1 MKGSRRS
8 ARFIALA
15 LALSCLGAAL
25 AEGDRPVPAA
35 PGGEG
40 TPFTVLCYHR
50 FVARPET
57 LKKAES
63 QYQLSLS
70 EFQWQMQYLKDNGIT
85 PVSLEEL
92 EAYWF
97 DGKPL
102 PPKPVLLT
110 FDDGFKSIY
119 EKAYPVVKEF
129 GCPAV
134 LFLYTD
140 FVRGQKDSVKYAEIE
155 EMRKNGWAVE
165 SHTKS
170 HMNLGVEGE
179 KRETADYRKLVA
191 KELSDPLTF
200 IREKFGA
207 RATALA
213 YPYGIFTEEVLKQ
226 AKAMDYRLAFTVNPG
241 ANDRRVPRLKLRRN
255 LVLFPVSHKAFSKIF
270 EKNVLHLE
278 KFIPGDGDFIVNNS
292 PILTVEIEDEIVPRT
307 LKFKLGAKFM
317 KFTYDPKTRLLQH
330 RIVGALKP
338 GGHTVTLEAKDVEG
352 NWRSYSWYFR
362 VKHRNWE
369 KPGETDEKK

>member
-1 MKGSRRS
+1 VEVRKKS
-8 ARFIALA
+8 ARMIPLA
-15 LALSCLGAAL
+15 LALLCLWAAR
-25 AEGDRPVPAA
+25 AGGDTPVPAA
-35 PGGEG
+35 NQGEG

-63 QYQLSLS
+63 QYQLPLS
-70 EFQWQMQYLKDNGIT
+70 EFKWQMGYLRDNGFN
-85 PVSLEEL
+85 PVSLDQL

-129 GCPAV
+129 GYPAV

-140 FVRGQKDSVKYAEIE
+140 FVRGQKDSVKYPEIE

-179 KRETADYRKLVA
+179 KREKLEYRKLVA
-191 KELSDPLTF
+191 QELSDPLTF
-200 IREKFGA
+200 IREKFGSKS
-207 RATALA
+207 TALA

-226 AKAMDYRLAFTVNPG
+226 AKEMGYRLAFTVNAG
-241 ANDRRVPRLKLRRN
+241 ANDLRVPRLKLRRN
-255 LVLFPVSHKAFSKIF
+255 LVLFPINHKAFERFF
-270 EKNVLHLE
+270 EKKVLHLE
-278 KFIPGDGDFIVNNS
+278 KFVPGDGDFIVNNS
-292 PILTVEIEDEIVPRT
+292 PILTVEIEDEILPKT
-307 LKFKLGAKFM
+307 LRFKLGGKFM

-330 RIVGALKP
+330 RIVGALHP

-369 KPGETDEKK
+369 KPGETDGQK